1 MKVDSKKIKSLP
13 QSVID
18 EVMTWRI
25 PNEEK
30 EVLLVDLDD
39 YFRAQVEE
47 LNQCWIWQKREYFL
61 AELIKNMYNWI
72 NKISPR

>member
-1 MKVDSKKIKSLP
+1 VNVDSKKIKSLP

-47 LNQCWIWQKREYFL
+47 LKPMLNLTKKRIFP
-61 AELIKNMYNWI
+61 
-72 NKISPR
+72 S